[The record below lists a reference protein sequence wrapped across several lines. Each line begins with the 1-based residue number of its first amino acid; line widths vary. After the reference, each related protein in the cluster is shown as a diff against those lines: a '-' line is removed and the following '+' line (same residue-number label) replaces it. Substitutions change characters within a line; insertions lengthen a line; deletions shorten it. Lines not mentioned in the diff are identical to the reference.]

1 MRKVRKRAKKPK
13 KKHICKRRA
22 VEKCVRLET
31 CPIGDAGF
39 AILERMFDSYAHC
52 KQMFLDRLSGI
63 GSVLDVQNF
72 ISLRNR
78 IRTEQNR
85 ISDHGKETG
94 NKTYCET
101 YGFQGRFWVQAL
113 KDASSTVKSMWK
125 NVGAEC
131 RAKLR
136 DNDAHRDIED
146 NSDTDDGDKDK
157 DDEKKASINRVV
169 YIGDSRT
176 EGLRDVNSDSKN
188 TFICLSSMGYDW
200 MMSTAFPQAES
211 YASSGT
217 AFVIL
222 MGVNDLYHQNSY
234 ISAINQKATEWKKK
248 GAVVYFA
255 SVGPVQNDPYTSNSE
270 IESFNRAL
278 KNGLSSDVGYIDLYG
293 ELNKSG
299 YQTVDGTHY
308 TNAVSK
314 NILSFIGKQV
324 ALGGSGNSDPY
335 ATDGNKV
342 WWCRNNKEMALLE
355 YKVSDWTKFSGL
367 DVSLRADTKIEAKLS
382 DEIKKYEEELEAAA
396 KEYGFEAYVELFK
409 ALAEQR
415 HYDGKK
421 DDIFDMSGTSLNPNP
436 DKTLSRADSI
446 ELAAELFSACITA
459 TTKIDKSAIP
469 PAPSDVDG
477 LRVIL
482 QAFEFESDGFVDYC
496 KGEYSEDKALEYA
509 KTKSGNKERTDANEI
524 QQKGKWDFKDQKYP
538 PKVLQFYHVLGSSG
552 GIGTYPANGMKIPH
566 YLQTDYANVPYG
578 SSNIAAC
585 GCGPT
590 SFAMVASYLTGTTIT
605 PADAVAWCGNSYYVW
620 GAGTSWSYF
629 EAAAKH
635 FGCGAVRESYDANEV
650 LKALSEGHPVIS
662 SQSAGLFTRGG
673 HFIVLRGVENGN
685 KVLVNDP
692 NDSEAKNY
700 INRSFDMAS
709 EVDITSDAYFIFE
722 STGPSTK

>member
-1 MRKVRKRAKKPK
+1 MK
-13 KKHICKRRA
+13 KKH
-22 VEKCVRLET
+22 VL
-31 CPIGDAGF
+31 
-39 AILERMFDSYAHC
+39 ILFTVLA
-52 KQMFLDRLSGI
+52 LSVT
-63 GSVLDVQNF
+63 SVMKLVPVSKVAASS
-72 ISLRNR
+72 IL
-78 IRTEQNR
+78 
-85 ISDHGKETG
+85 GG
-94 NKTYCET
+94 NKNESILDKLTPTPEP
-101 YGFQGRFWVQAL
+101 GKSDKNE
-113 KDASSTVKSMWK
+113 KDDSNVLGEKDSLSTNMTDSLTDLM
-125 NVGAEC
+125 NNLLSRVGDEEYSLLT
-131 RAKLR
+131 KVLSQT
-136 DNDAHRDIED
+136 DDDLIED

-436 DKTLSRADSI
+436 DKTLSRAGSI

>member
-1 MRKVRKRAKKPK
+1 MK
-13 KKHICKRRA
+13 KKH
-22 VEKCVRLET
+22 VL
-31 CPIGDAGF
+31 
-39 AILERMFDSYAHC
+39 ILFTVLA
-52 KQMFLDRLSGI
+52 LSVT
-63 GSVLDVQNF
+63 SVMKLIPVSKVAASS
-72 ISLRNR
+72 IL
-78 IRTEQNR
+78 
-85 ISDHGKETG
+85 GG
-94 NKTYCET
+94 NKNESILDKLTPTPEP
-101 YGFQGRFWVQAL
+101 GKSDKNE
-113 KDASSTVKSMWK
+113 KDDSNVLGEKDSLSTNMTDSLTDLM
-125 NVGAEC
+125 NNLLSRVGDEEYSLLT
-131 RAKLR
+131 KVLSQT
-136 DNDAHRDIED
+136 DDDLIED
-146 NSDTDDGDKDK
+146 DSDTDDGDKDK

-200 MMSTAFPQAES
+200 MLSTAFPQAES

-299 YQTVDGTHY
+299 YQTVDGAHY
-308 TNAVSK
+308 TNTVSK

-421 DDIFDMSGTSLNPNP
+421 DDIFNMSGTSLNPNP

-662 SQSAGLFTRGG
+662 SQHAGLFTRGG

>member
-1 MRKVRKRAKKPK
+1 MK
-13 KKHICKRRA
+13 KKH
-22 VEKCVRLET
+22 VL
-31 CPIGDAGF
+31 
-39 AILERMFDSYAHC
+39 ILFTVLA
-52 KQMFLDRLSGI
+52 LSVT
-63 GSVLDVQNF
+63 SVMKLVPVSKVAASS
-72 ISLRNR
+72 IL
-78 IRTEQNR
+78 
-85 ISDHGKETG
+85 GG
-94 NKTYCET
+94 NKNESILDKLTPTPEP
-101 YGFQGRFWVQAL
+101 GKSDKNE
-113 KDASSTVKSMWK
+113 KDDSNVLGEKDSLSTNMTDSLTDLM
-125 NVGAEC
+125 NNLLSRVGDEEYSLLT
-131 RAKLR
+131 KVLSQT
-136 DNDAHRDIED
+136 DDDLIED
-146 NSDTDDGDKDK
+146 DSDTDDGDKDK

>member
-1 MRKVRKRAKKPK
+1 MK
-13 KKHICKRRA
+13 KKH
-22 VEKCVRLET
+22 VL
-31 CPIGDAGF
+31 
-39 AILERMFDSYAHC
+39 ILFTVLA
-52 KQMFLDRLSGI
+52 LSVT
-63 GSVLDVQNF
+63 SVMKLIPVSKVAASS
-72 ISLRNR
+72 IL
-78 IRTEQNR
+78 
-85 ISDHGKETG
+85 GG
-94 NKTYCET
+94 NKNESILDKLTPTPEP
-101 YGFQGRFWVQAL
+101 GKSDKNEKNDSNVLGE
-113 KDASSTVKSMWK
+113 KDSLSTNMTDSLTDLM
-125 NVGAEC
+125 NNLLSRVGDEEYSLLT
-131 RAKLR
+131 KVLSQT
-136 DNDAHRDIED
+136 DDDLIED
-146 NSDTDDGDKDK
+146 DSDTDDGDKDK
-157 DDEKKASINRVV
+157 DDEKKASINRVI

-200 MMSTAFPQAES
+200 MLSTAFPQAES

-234 ISAINQKATEWKKK
+234 ISAINQKAAEWKKK

-662 SQSAGLFTRGG
+662 SQHAGLFTRGG

>member
-1 MRKVRKRAKKPK
+1 MK
-13 KKHICKRRA
+13 KKH
-22 VEKCVRLET
+22 VL
-31 CPIGDAGF
+31 
-39 AILERMFDSYAHC
+39 ILFTVLA
-52 KQMFLDRLSGI
+52 LSVT
-63 GSVLDVQNF
+63 SVMKLIPVSKVAASS
-72 ISLRNR
+72 IL
-78 IRTEQNR
+78 
-85 ISDHGKETG
+85 GG
-94 NKTYCET
+94 NKNESILDKLTPTPEP
-101 YGFQGRFWVQAL
+101 GKSDKND
-113 KDASSTVKSMWK
+113 KDDSNVLGEKDSLSTNMTDSLTDLM
-125 NVGAEC
+125 NNLLSRVGDEEYSLLT
-131 RAKLR
+131 KVLSQT
-136 DNDAHRDIED
+136 DDDLIED
-146 NSDTDDGDKDK
+146 DSDTDDGDKDK

-200 MMSTAFPQAES
+200 MLSTAFPQAES

-234 ISAINQKATEWKKK
+234 ISAINQKAAEWKKK

-299 YQTVDGTHY
+299 CQTVDGTHY

-314 NILSFIGKQV
+314 NILSFIGQQV

-421 DDIFDMSGTSLNPNP
+421 DDIFNMSGTSLNPNP

-662 SQSAGLFTRGG
+662 SQHAGLFTRGG

>member
-1 MRKVRKRAKKPK
+1 MK
-13 KKHICKRRA
+13 KKHVLVLFTVLALSVTSVMKLIPVSKVA
-22 VEKCVRLET
+22 
-31 CPIGDAGF
+31 ASS
-39 AILERMFDSYAHC
+39 IL
-52 KQMFLDRLSGI
+52 G
-63 GSVLDVQNF
+63 
-72 ISLRNR
+72 
-78 IRTEQNR
+78 
-85 ISDHGKETG
+85 G
-94 NKTYCET
+94 NKNESILDKLTPTPEP
-101 YGFQGRFWVQAL
+101 GKSDKNE
-113 KDASSTVKSMWK
+113 KDDSNVLGEKDSLSTNMTDSLTDLM
-125 NVGAEC
+125 NNLLSRVGDEEYSLLT
-131 RAKLR
+131 KVLSQT
-136 DNDAHRDIED
+136 DDDLIED
-146 NSDTDDGDKDK
+146 DSDKDDGDKDK

-200 MMSTAFPQAES
+200 MLSTAFPQAES

-234 ISAINQKATEWKKK
+234 ISAINQKAAEWKKK

-314 NILSFIGKQV
+314 NILSFIGQQV

-382 DEIKKYEEELEAAA
+382 DEIKKYEKELEAAA

-421 DDIFDMSGTSLNPNP
+421 DDIFNMSGTSLNPNP

-635 FGCGAVRESYDANEV
+635 FGCGSVRESYDANEV

-662 SQSAGLFTRGG
+662 SQHAGLFTRGG

>member
-1 MRKVRKRAKKPK
+1 MK
-13 KKHICKRRA
+13 KKH
-22 VEKCVRLET
+22 VL
-31 CPIGDAGF
+31 
-39 AILERMFDSYAHC
+39 ILFTVLA
-52 KQMFLDRLSGI
+52 LSVT
-63 GSVLDVQNF
+63 SVMKLIPVSKVAASS
-72 ISLRNR
+72 IL
-78 IRTEQNR
+78 
-85 ISDHGKETG
+85 GG
-94 NKTYCET
+94 NKNESILDKLTPTPEP
-101 YGFQGRFWVQAL
+101 GKSDKND
-113 KDASSTVKSMWK
+113 KDDSNVLGEKDSLSTNMTDSLTDLM
-125 NVGAEC
+125 NNLLSRVGDEEYSLLT
-131 RAKLR
+131 KVLSQT
-136 DNDAHRDIED
+136 DDDLIED
-146 NSDTDDGDKDK
+146 DSDTDDGDKDK

-200 MMSTAFPQAES
+200 MLSTAFPQAES

-234 ISAINQKATEWKKK
+234 ISAINQKAAEWKKK

-314 NILSFIGKQV
+314 NILSFIGQQV

-382 DEIKKYEEELEAAA
+382 DEIKKYEKELEAAA

-421 DDIFDMSGTSLNPNP
+421 DDIFNMSKTSLNPDP
-436 DKTLSRADSI
+436 KKTLSRADSI
-446 ELAAELFSACITA
+446 KIAAELFADCIDAYSKMGEPYMPPQPTDTEA
-459 TTKIDKSAIP
+459 LKS
-469 PAPSDVDG
+469 
-477 LRVIL
+477 IL

-496 KGEYSEDKALEYA
+496 KGKYTLEKAEEYA
-509 KTKSGNKERTDANEI
+509 KKKSGNTKRTDEAEI
-524 QQKGKWDFKDQKYP
+524 QQKGPWDFKDQKYP
-538 PKVLQFYHVLGSSG
+538 DKVLQFYFVQVSQTGGGGSFGFSLPSEALSDKEFMNMYNEISKYVQGNYPYVFGGSSPETSFDCSG
-552 GIGTYPANGMKIPH
+552 FVCWVINHCGNGWNVDRTTANGLLSYCAEVKKEDAKPGDLIFFQGTYAEPGASHVGIVVGNNH
-566 YLQTDYANVPYG
+566 
-578 SSNIAAC
+578 
-585 GCGPT
+585 
-590 SFAMVASYLTGTTIT
+590 FA
-605 PADAVAWCGNSYYVW
+605 
-620 GAGTSWSYF
+620 
-629 EAAAKH
+629 H
-635 FGCGAVRESYDANEV
+635 FGNPGKISDYTESYWVEHFLAIGRLNM
-650 LKALSEGHPVIS
+650 KSATSAKS
-662 SQSAGLFTRGG
+662 S
-673 HFIVLRGVENGN
+673 
-685 KVLVNDP
+685 D
-692 NDSEAKNY
+692 
-700 INRSFDMAS
+700 
-709 EVDITSDAYFIFE
+709 
-722 STGPSTK
+722 

>member
-1 MRKVRKRAKKPK
+1 MK
-13 KKHICKRRA
+13 KKH
-22 VEKCVRLET
+22 VL
-31 CPIGDAGF
+31 
-39 AILERMFDSYAHC
+39 ILFTVLA
-52 KQMFLDRLSGI
+52 LSVT
-63 GSVLDVQNF
+63 SVMKLIPVSKVAASS
-72 ISLRNR
+72 IL
-78 IRTEQNR
+78 
-85 ISDHGKETG
+85 GG
-94 NKTYCET
+94 NKNESILDKLTPTPEP
-101 YGFQGRFWVQAL
+101 GKSDKNE
-113 KDASSTVKSMWK
+113 KDDSNVLGEKDSLSTNMTDSLTDLM
-125 NVGAEC
+125 NNLLSRVGDEEYSLLT
-131 RAKLR
+131 KVLSQT
-136 DNDAHRDIED
+136 DDDLIED
-146 NSDTDDGDKDK
+146 DSDTDDGDKDK

-200 MMSTAFPQAES
+200 MLSTAFPQAES

-234 ISAINQKATEWKKK
+234 ISAINQKAAEWKKK

-314 NILSFIGKQV
+314 NILSFIGQQV

-382 DEIKKYEEELEAAA
+382 DEIKKYEKELEAAA

-662 SQSAGLFTRGG
+662 SQHAGLFTRGG

-722 STGPSTK
+722 STGSSTK

>member
-1 MRKVRKRAKKPK
+1 MK
-13 KKHICKRRA
+13 KKH
-22 VEKCVRLET
+22 VL
-31 CPIGDAGF
+31 
-39 AILERMFDSYAHC
+39 ILFTVLA
-52 KQMFLDRLSGI
+52 LSVT
-63 GSVLDVQNF
+63 SVMKLIPVSKVAASS
-72 ISLRNR
+72 IL
-78 IRTEQNR
+78 
-85 ISDHGKETG
+85 GG
-94 NKTYCET
+94 NKNESILDKLTPTPEP
-101 YGFQGRFWVQAL
+101 GKSDKNE
-113 KDASSTVKSMWK
+113 KDDSNVLGEKDSLSTNMTDSLTDLM
-125 NVGAEC
+125 NNLLSRVGDEEYSLLT
-131 RAKLR
+131 KVLSQT
-136 DNDAHRDIED
+136 DDDLIED
-146 NSDTDDGDKDK
+146 DSDTDDGDKDK

-200 MMSTAFPQAES
+200 MLSTAFPQAES

-234 ISAINQKATEWKKK
+234 ISAINQKAAEWKKK

-314 NILSFIGKQV
+314 NILSFIGQQV

-382 DEIKKYEEELEAAA
+382 DEIKKYEKELEAAA

-421 DDIFDMSGTSLNPNP
+421 DDIFNMSGTSLNPNP

>member
-1 MRKVRKRAKKPK
+1 MK
-13 KKHICKRRA
+13 KKH
-22 VEKCVRLET
+22 VL
-31 CPIGDAGF
+31 
-39 AILERMFDSYAHC
+39 ILFTVLA
-52 KQMFLDRLSGI
+52 LSVT
-63 GSVLDVQNF
+63 SVMKLVPVSKVAASS
-72 ISLRNR
+72 IL
-78 IRTEQNR
+78 
-85 ISDHGKETG
+85 GG
-94 NKTYCET
+94 NKNESILDKLTPTPEP
-101 YGFQGRFWVQAL
+101 GKSDKNEKNDSNVLGE
-113 KDASSTVKSMWK
+113 KDSLSTNMTDSLTDLM
-125 NVGAEC
+125 NNLLSRVGDEEYSLLT
-131 RAKLR
+131 KVLSQT
-136 DNDAHRDIED
+136 DDDLIED
-146 NSDTDDGDKDK
+146 DSDTDDGDKDK

-200 MMSTAFPQAES
+200 MLSTAFPQAES

-234 ISAINQKATEWKKK
+234 ISAINQKAAEWKKK

-314 NILSFIGKQV
+314 NILSFIGQQV

-421 DDIFDMSGTSLNPNP
+421 DDIFNMSGTSLNPNP

-662 SQSAGLFTRGG
+662 SQHAGLFTRGG

>member
-1 MRKVRKRAKKPK
+1 MK
-13 KKHICKRRA
+13 KKH
-22 VEKCVRLET
+22 VL
-31 CPIGDAGF
+31 
-39 AILERMFDSYAHC
+39 ILFTVLA
-52 KQMFLDRLSGI
+52 LSVT
-63 GSVLDVQNF
+63 SVMKLVPVSKVAASS
-72 ISLRNR
+72 IL
-78 IRTEQNR
+78 
-85 ISDHGKETG
+85 GG
-94 NKTYCET
+94 NKNESILDKLTPTPEP
-101 YGFQGRFWVQAL
+101 GKSDKNE
-113 KDASSTVKSMWK
+113 KDDSNVLGEKDSLSTNMTDSLTDLM
-125 NVGAEC
+125 NNLLSRVGDEEYSLLT
-131 RAKLR
+131 KVLSQT
-136 DNDAHRDIED
+136 DDDLIED
-146 NSDTDDGDKDK
+146 DSDTDDGDKDK

-200 MMSTAFPQAES
+200 MLSTAFSQAES

-308 TNAVSK
+308 TNTVSK

-421 DDIFDMSGTSLNPNP
+421 DDIFNMSGTSLNPNP

-662 SQSAGLFTRGG
+662 SQHAGLFTRGG

>member
-1 MRKVRKRAKKPK
+1 MK
-13 KKHICKRRA
+13 KKH
-22 VEKCVRLET
+22 VL
-31 CPIGDAGF
+31 
-39 AILERMFDSYAHC
+39 ILFTVLA
-52 KQMFLDRLSGI
+52 LSVT
-63 GSVLDVQNF
+63 SVMKLIPVSKVAASS
-72 ISLRNR
+72 IL
-78 IRTEQNR
+78 
-85 ISDHGKETG
+85 GG
-94 NKTYCET
+94 NKNENILDKLTPTPEP
-101 YGFQGRFWVQAL
+101 GKSDKNE
-113 KDASSTVKSMWK
+113 KDDSNVLGEKDSLSTNMTDSLTDLM
-125 NVGAEC
+125 NNLLSRVGDEEYSLLT
-131 RAKLR
+131 KVLSQT
-136 DNDAHRDIED
+136 DDDLIED
-146 NSDTDDGDKDK
+146 DSDTDDGDKDK

-200 MMSTAFPQAES
+200 MLSTAFPQAES

-234 ISAINQKATEWKKK
+234 ISAINQKAAEWKKK

-421 DDIFDMSGTSLNPNP
+421 DDIFNMSGTSLNPNP

-496 KGEYSEDKALEYA
+496 KGEYSEDKASEYA

-635 FGCGAVRESYDANEV
+635 FGCGSVRESYDANEV

-662 SQSAGLFTRGG
+662 SQHAGLFTRGG

>member
-1 MRKVRKRAKKPK
+1 MK
-13 KKHICKRRA
+13 KKH
-22 VEKCVRLET
+22 VL
-31 CPIGDAGF
+31 
-39 AILERMFDSYAHC
+39 ILFTVLA
-52 KQMFLDRLSGI
+52 LSVT
-63 GSVLDVQNF
+63 SVMKLVPVSKVAASS
-72 ISLRNR
+72 IL
-78 IRTEQNR
+78 
-85 ISDHGKETG
+85 GG
-94 NKTYCET
+94 NKNESILDKLTPTPEP
-101 YGFQGRFWVQAL
+101 GKSDKNE
-113 KDASSTVKSMWK
+113 KDDSNVLGEKDSLSTNMTDSLTDLM
-125 NVGAEC
+125 NNLLSRVGDEEYSLLT
-131 RAKLR
+131 KVLSQT
-136 DNDAHRDIED
+136 DDDLIED
-146 NSDTDDGDKDK
+146 DSDTDDGDK

-188 TFICLSSMGYDW
+188 TFICLSSMGCDW
-200 MMSTAFPQAES
+200 MLSTAFPQAES

-234 ISAINQKATEWKKK
+234 ISAINQKAAEWKKK

-314 NILSFIGKQV
+314 NILSFIGQQV

-421 DDIFDMSGTSLNPNP
+421 DDIFNMSKTSLNPDP
-436 DKTLSRADSI
+436 KKTLSRADSI
-446 ELAAELFSACITA
+446 KIAAELFADCIDAYSKMGEPHMPPQPTDTEA
-459 TTKIDKSAIP
+459 LKS
-469 PAPSDVDG
+469 
-477 LRVIL
+477 IL

-496 KGEYSEDKALEYA
+496 KGKYTLEKAEEYA
-509 KTKSGNKERTDANEI
+509 KKKSGNTKRTDEAEI
-524 QQKGKWDFKDQKYP
+524 QQKGPWDFKDQKYP
-538 PKVLQFYHVLGSSG
+538 DKVLQFYFVQVSQTGGGGSFGFSLPSEALSDKEFMNMYNEISKYVQGNYPYVFGGSSPETSFDCSG
-552 GIGTYPANGMKIPH
+552 FVCWVINHCGNGWNVDRTSANGLLSYCAEVKKEDAKPGDLIFFQGTYNEPGASHVGIVVGNNH
-566 YLQTDYANVPYG
+566 
-578 SSNIAAC
+578 
-585 GCGPT
+585 
-590 SFAMVASYLTGTTIT
+590 FA
-605 PADAVAWCGNSYYVW
+605 
-620 GAGTSWSYF
+620 
-629 EAAAKH
+629 H
-635 FGCGAVRESYDANEV
+635 FGNPGKISDYTGSYWVEHFLAIGRLNQ
-650 LKALSEGHPVIS
+650 K
-662 SQSAGLFTRGG
+662 SAT
-673 HFIVLRGVENGN
+673 
-685 KVLVNDP
+685 
-692 NDSEAKNY
+692 SAKK
-700 INRSFDMAS
+700 
-709 EVDITSDAYFIFE
+709 SD
-722 STGPSTK
+722 

>member
-1 MRKVRKRAKKPK
+1 MK
-13 KKHICKRRA
+13 KKH
-22 VEKCVRLET
+22 VL
-31 CPIGDAGF
+31 
-39 AILERMFDSYAHC
+39 ILFTVLA
-52 KQMFLDRLSGI
+52 LSVT
-63 GSVLDVQNF
+63 SVMKLVPV
-72 ISLRNR
+72 S
-78 IRTEQNR
+78 
-85 ISDHGKETG
+85 K
-94 NKTYCET
+94 
-101 YGFQGRFWVQAL
+101 VA
-113 KDASSTVKSMWK
+113 ASSILGGNNESILDKLTPTPEPGKSDK
-125 NVGAEC
+125 NEKDDSNVLGEKDSLSANMTDSLTDLMNNLLSRVGDEEYSLLT
-131 RAKLR
+131 KVLSQT
-136 DNDAHRDIED
+136 DDDLIED
-146 NSDTDDGDKDK
+146 DSDTDDGDKDK
-157 DDEKKASINRVV
+157 EEKASISRVV

-234 ISAINQKATEWKKK
+234 ISAINQKAAEWKKK

-314 NILSFIGKQV
+314 NIISFIGQQV

-367 DVSLRADTKIEAKLS
+367 DVNLRADTKIEAKLS

-396 KEYGFEAYVELFK
+396 KEYGFEAYIELFK

-421 DDIFDMSGTSLNPNP
+421 GDIFNMSKTSLNPDP
-436 DKTLSRADSI
+436 KKTLSRADSI
-446 ELAAELFSACITA
+446 KIAAELFADCIDAYSKMGEPHMPPQPTDTEA
-459 TTKIDKSAIP
+459 LKS
-469 PAPSDVDG
+469 
-477 LRVIL
+477 IL

-496 KGEYSEDKALEYA
+496 EGKYTLEKAEEYA
-509 KTKSGNKERTDANEI
+509 KKKSGNTKRTDEAEI
-524 QQKGKWDFKDQKYP
+524 QQKGPWDFKDQKYP
-538 PKVLQFYHVLGSSG
+538 DKVLQFYFVQVSQTGGGGSFGFSLPSEALSDKEFMNMYNEISKYVQGNYPYVFGGSSPETSFDCSG
-552 GIGTYPANGMKIPH
+552 FVCWVINHCGNGWNVDRTTANGLLSYCAEVKKEDAKPGDLIFFQGTYAEPGASHVGIVVGNNH
-566 YLQTDYANVPYG
+566 
-578 SSNIAAC
+578 
-585 GCGPT
+585 
-590 SFAMVASYLTGTTIT
+590 FA
-605 PADAVAWCGNSYYVW
+605 
-620 GAGTSWSYF
+620 
-629 EAAAKH
+629 H
-635 FGCGAVRESYDANEV
+635 FGNPGKISDYTESYWVEHFLAIGRLNM
-650 LKALSEGHPVIS
+650 KSATSAKS
-662 SQSAGLFTRGG
+662 S
-673 HFIVLRGVENGN
+673 
-685 KVLVNDP
+685 D
-692 NDSEAKNY
+692 
-700 INRSFDMAS
+700 
-709 EVDITSDAYFIFE
+709 
-722 STGPSTK
+722 

>member
-1 MRKVRKRAKKPK
+1 MK
-13 KKHICKRRA
+13 KKH
-22 VEKCVRLET
+22 VL
-31 CPIGDAGF
+31 
-39 AILERMFDSYAHC
+39 ILFTVLA
-52 KQMFLDRLSGI
+52 LSVT
-63 GSVLDVQNF
+63 SVMKLVPVSKVAASS
-72 ISLRNR
+72 IL
-78 IRTEQNR
+78 
-85 ISDHGKETG
+85 GG
-94 NKTYCET
+94 NKNESILDKLTPTPEP
-101 YGFQGRFWVQAL
+101 GKSDKNE
-113 KDASSTVKSMWK
+113 KDDSNVLGEKDSLSTNMTDSLTDLM
-125 NVGAEC
+125 NNLLSRVGDEEYSLLS
-131 RAKLR
+131 KVLSQT
-136 DNDAHRDIED
+136 DDDLIED
-146 NSDTDDGDKDK
+146 DSDTDDGDKDKDK

-200 MMSTAFPQAES
+200 MLSTAFPQAES

-308 TNAVSK
+308 TNTVSK

-662 SQSAGLFTRGG
+662 SQHAGLFTRGG

>member
-1 MRKVRKRAKKPK
+1 MK
-13 KKHICKRRA
+13 KKH
-22 VEKCVRLET
+22 VL
-31 CPIGDAGF
+31 
-39 AILERMFDSYAHC
+39 ILFTVLA
-52 KQMFLDRLSGI
+52 LSVT
-63 GSVLDVQNF
+63 SVMKLVPVSKVAASS
-72 ISLRNR
+72 IL
-78 IRTEQNR
+78 
-85 ISDHGKETG
+85 GG
-94 NKTYCET
+94 NKNESILDKLTPTPEP
-101 YGFQGRFWVQAL
+101 GKSDKNE
-113 KDASSTVKSMWK
+113 KDDSNVLGEKDSLSTNMTDSLTDLM
-125 NVGAEC
+125 NNLLSRVGDEEYSLLT
-131 RAKLR
+131 KVLSQT
-136 DNDAHRDIED
+136 DDDLIED
-146 NSDTDDGDKDK
+146 DSDTDDGDKDK

-200 MMSTAFPQAES
+200 MLSTAFPQAES

>member
-1 MRKVRKRAKKPK
+1 MK
-13 KKHICKRRA
+13 KKH
-22 VEKCVRLET
+22 VL
-31 CPIGDAGF
+31 
-39 AILERMFDSYAHC
+39 ILFTVLA
-52 KQMFLDRLSGI
+52 LSVT
-63 GSVLDVQNF
+63 SVMKLVPVSKVAASS
-72 ISLRNR
+72 IL
-78 IRTEQNR
+78 
-85 ISDHGKETG
+85 GG
-94 NKTYCET
+94 NKNESILDKLTPTPEP
-101 YGFQGRFWVQAL
+101 GKSDKNE
-113 KDASSTVKSMWK
+113 KDDSNVLGEKDSLSTNMTDSLTDLM
-125 NVGAEC
+125 NNLLSRVGDEEYSLLT
-131 RAKLR
+131 KVLSQT
-136 DNDAHRDIED
+136 DDDLIED
-146 NSDTDDGDKDK
+146 DSDTDDGGKDK

-200 MMSTAFPQAES
+200 MLSTAFPQAES

-234 ISAINQKATEWKKK
+234 ISAINQKAAEWKKK

-299 YQTVDGTHY
+299 CQTVDGTHY

-314 NILSFIGKQV
+314 NILSFIGQQV

-421 DDIFDMSGTSLNPNP
+421 DDIFNMSKTSLNPDP
-436 DKTLSRADSI
+436 KKTLSRADSI
-446 ELAAELFSACITA
+446 KIAAELFADCIDAYSKMGEPYMPPQPTDTEA
-459 TTKIDKSAIP
+459 LKS
-469 PAPSDVDG
+469 
-477 LRVIL
+477 IL

-496 KGEYSEDKALEYA
+496 KGKYTLEKAEEYA
-509 KTKSGNKERTDANEI
+509 KKKSGNTKRTDEAEI
-524 QQKGKWDFKDQKYP
+524 QQKGPWDFKDQKYP
-538 PKVLQFYHVLGSSG
+538 DKVLQFYFVQVSQTGGGGSFGFSLPSEALSDKEFMNMYNEISKYVQGNYPYVFGGSSPETSFDCSG
-552 GIGTYPANGMKIPH
+552 FVCWVINHCGNGWNVDRTTANGLLSYCAEVKKEDAKPGDLIFFQGTYAEPGASHVGIVVGNNH
-566 YLQTDYANVPYG
+566 
-578 SSNIAAC
+578 
-585 GCGPT
+585 
-590 SFAMVASYLTGTTIT
+590 FA
-605 PADAVAWCGNSYYVW
+605 
-620 GAGTSWSYF
+620 
-629 EAAAKH
+629 H
-635 FGCGAVRESYDANEV
+635 FGNPGKISDYTESYWVEHFLAIGRLNM
-650 LKALSEGHPVIS
+650 KSATSAKS
-662 SQSAGLFTRGG
+662 S
-673 HFIVLRGVENGN
+673 
-685 KVLVNDP
+685 D
-692 NDSEAKNY
+692 
-700 INRSFDMAS
+700 
-709 EVDITSDAYFIFE
+709 
-722 STGPSTK
+722 

>member
-1 MRKVRKRAKKPK
+1 MK
-13 KKHICKRRA
+13 KKH
-22 VEKCVRLET
+22 VL
-31 CPIGDAGF
+31 
-39 AILERMFDSYAHC
+39 ILFTVLA
-52 KQMFLDRLSGI
+52 LSVT
-63 GSVLDVQNF
+63 SVMKLIPVSKVAASS
-72 ISLRNR
+72 IL
-78 IRTEQNR
+78 
-85 ISDHGKETG
+85 GG
-94 NKTYCET
+94 NKNESILDKLTPTPEP
-101 YGFQGRFWVQAL
+101 GKSDKNEKNDSNVLGE
-113 KDASSTVKSMWK
+113 KDSLSTNMTDSLTDLM
-125 NVGAEC
+125 NNLLSRVGDEEYSLLT
-131 RAKLR
+131 KVLSQT
-136 DNDAHRDIED
+136 DDDLIED
-146 NSDTDDGDKDK
+146 DSDTDDGDKDK

-200 MMSTAFPQAES
+200 MLSTAFPQAES

-234 ISAINQKATEWKKK
+234 ISAINQKAAEWKKK

-293 ELNKSG
+293 ELDKSG

-324 ALGGSGNSDPY
+324 ALGVSGNSDPY

-662 SQSAGLFTRGG
+662 SQHAGLFTRGG

>member
-1 MRKVRKRAKKPK
+1 MK
-13 KKHICKRRA
+13 KKH
-22 VEKCVRLET
+22 VL
-31 CPIGDAGF
+31 
-39 AILERMFDSYAHC
+39 ILFTVLA
-52 KQMFLDRLSGI
+52 LSVT
-63 GSVLDVQNF
+63 SVMKLVPVSKVAASS
-72 ISLRNR
+72 IL
-78 IRTEQNR
+78 
-85 ISDHGKETG
+85 GG
-94 NKTYCET
+94 NKNESILDKLTPTPEP
-101 YGFQGRFWVQAL
+101 GKSDKNE
-113 KDASSTVKSMWK
+113 KDDSNVLGEKDSLSTNMTDSLTDLM
-125 NVGAEC
+125 NNLLSRVGDEEYSLLT
-131 RAKLR
+131 KVLSQT
-136 DNDAHRDIED
+136 DDDLIED
-146 NSDTDDGDKDK
+146 DSDKDDGDKDK

-200 MMSTAFPQAES
+200 MLSTAFPQAES

-234 ISAINQKATEWKKK
+234 ISAINQKAAEWKKK

-382 DEIKKYEEELEAAA
+382 DEIKKYEKELEAAA

-421 DDIFDMSGTSLNPNP
+421 DDIFNMSGTSLNPNP

-662 SQSAGLFTRGG
+662 SQHAGLFTRGG

>member
-1 MRKVRKRAKKPK
+1 MK
-13 KKHICKRRA
+13 KKH
-22 VEKCVRLET
+22 VL
-31 CPIGDAGF
+31 
-39 AILERMFDSYAHC
+39 ILFTVLA
-52 KQMFLDRLSGI
+52 LSVT
-63 GSVLDVQNF
+63 SVMKLIPVSKVAASS
-72 ISLRNR
+72 IL
-78 IRTEQNR
+78 
-85 ISDHGKETG
+85 GG
-94 NKTYCET
+94 NKNESILDKLTPTPEP
-101 YGFQGRFWVQAL
+101 GKSDKNE
-113 KDASSTVKSMWK
+113 KDDSNVLGEKNSLSTNMTDSLTDLM
-125 NVGAEC
+125 NNLLSRVGDEEYSLLT
-131 RAKLR
+131 KVLSQT
-136 DNDAHRDIED
+136 DDDLIED
-146 NSDTDDGDKDK
+146 DSDTDDGDKDK

-200 MMSTAFPQAES
+200 MLSTAFPQAES

-234 ISAINQKATEWKKK
+234 ISAINQKAAEWKKK

-308 TNAVSK
+308 TNTVSK

-382 DEIKKYEEELEAAA
+382 DEIKKYAEELEAAA

-662 SQSAGLFTRGG
+662 SQHAGLFTRGG

>member
-1 MRKVRKRAKKPK
+1 MK
-13 KKHICKRRA
+13 KKH
-22 VEKCVRLET
+22 VL
-31 CPIGDAGF
+31 
-39 AILERMFDSYAHC
+39 ILFTVLA
-52 KQMFLDRLSGI
+52 LSVT
-63 GSVLDVQNF
+63 SVMKLIPVSKVAASS
-72 ISLRNR
+72 IL
-78 IRTEQNR
+78 
-85 ISDHGKETG
+85 GG
-94 NKTYCET
+94 NKNESILDKLTPTPEP
-101 YGFQGRFWVQAL
+101 GKSDKNE
-113 KDASSTVKSMWK
+113 KDDSNVLGEKDSLSTNMTDSLTDLM
-125 NVGAEC
+125 NNLLSRVGDEEYSLLT
-131 RAKLR
+131 KVLSQT
-136 DNDAHRDIED
+136 DDDLIED
-146 NSDTDDGDKDK
+146 DSDKDDGDKDK

-200 MMSTAFPQAES
+200 MLSTAFPQAES

-234 ISAINQKATEWKKK
+234 ISAINQKAAEWKKK

-635 FGCGAVRESYDANEV
+635 FGCGSVRESYDANEV

-662 SQSAGLFTRGG
+662 SQHAGLFTRGG

>member
-1 MRKVRKRAKKPK
+1 MK
-13 KKHICKRRA
+13 KKH
-22 VEKCVRLET
+22 VL
-31 CPIGDAGF
+31 
-39 AILERMFDSYAHC
+39 ILFTVLA
-52 KQMFLDRLSGI
+52 LSVT
-63 GSVLDVQNF
+63 SVMKLIPVSKVAASS
-72 ISLRNR
+72 IL
-78 IRTEQNR
+78 
-85 ISDHGKETG
+85 GG
-94 NKTYCET
+94 NKNESILDKLTPTPEP
-101 YGFQGRFWVQAL
+101 GKSDKNE
-113 KDASSTVKSMWK
+113 KDDSNVLGEKDSLSTNMTDLLTDLMNNLLSR
-125 NVGAEC
+125 VGDEEYSLLT
-131 RAKLR
+131 KVLSQT
-136 DNDAHRDIED
+136 DDDLIED
-146 NSDTDDGDKDK
+146 DSDTDDGDKDK

-200 MMSTAFPQAES
+200 MLSTAFPQAES

-234 ISAINQKATEWKKK
+234 ISAINQKAAEWKKK

-314 NILSFIGKQV
+314 NILSFIGQQV

-382 DEIKKYEEELEAAA
+382 DEIKKYEKELEAAA

-421 DDIFDMSGTSLNPNP
+421 DDIFNMSGTSLNPNP

-662 SQSAGLFTRGG
+662 SQHAGLFTRGG

-685 KVLVNDP
+685 KVFVNDP

-722 STGPSTK
+722 STGPLTK

>member
-1 MRKVRKRAKKPK
+1 MK
-13 KKHICKRRA
+13 KKH
-22 VEKCVRLET
+22 VL
-31 CPIGDAGF
+31 
-39 AILERMFDSYAHC
+39 ILFTVLA
-52 KQMFLDRLSGI
+52 LSVT
-63 GSVLDVQNF
+63 SVMKLVPVSKVAASS
-72 ISLRNR
+72 IL
-78 IRTEQNR
+78 
-85 ISDHGKETG
+85 GG
-94 NKTYCET
+94 NKNESILDKLTPTPEP
-101 YGFQGRFWVQAL
+101 GKSDKNE
-113 KDASSTVKSMWK
+113 KDDSNVLGEKDSLSTNMTDSLTDLM
-125 NVGAEC
+125 NNLLSRVGDEEYSLLS
-131 RAKLR
+131 KVLSQT
-136 DNDAHRDIED
+136 DDDLIED
-146 NSDTDDGDKDK
+146 DSDKDDGDKDK

-200 MMSTAFPQAES
+200 MLSTAFPQAES

-234 ISAINQKATEWKKK
+234 ISAINQKAAEWKKK

-308 TNAVSK
+308 TNTVSK

-662 SQSAGLFTRGG
+662 SQHAGLFTRGG

>member
-1 MRKVRKRAKKPK
+1 MK
-13 KKHICKRRA
+13 KKH
-22 VEKCVRLET
+22 VL
-31 CPIGDAGF
+31 
-39 AILERMFDSYAHC
+39 ILFTVLA
-52 KQMFLDRLSGI
+52 LSVT
-63 GSVLDVQNF
+63 SVMKLIPVSKVAASS
-72 ISLRNR
+72 IL
-78 IRTEQNR
+78 
-85 ISDHGKETG
+85 GG
-94 NKTYCET
+94 NKNESILDKLTPTPEP
-101 YGFQGRFWVQAL
+101 GKSDKNEKNDSNVLGE
-113 KDASSTVKSMWK
+113 KDSLSTNMTDSITDLM
-125 NVGAEC
+125 NNLLSRVGDEEYSLLT
-131 RAKLR
+131 KVLSQT
-136 DNDAHRDIED
+136 DDDLIED
-146 NSDTDDGDKDK
+146 DSDTDDGDKDK

-200 MMSTAFPQAES
+200 MLSTAFPQAES

-308 TNAVSK
+308 TNTVSK

-421 DDIFDMSGTSLNPNP
+421 DDIFNMSGTSLNPNP

-662 SQSAGLFTRGG
+662 SQHAGLFTRGG

>member
-1 MRKVRKRAKKPK
+1 MK
-13 KKHICKRRA
+13 KKH
-22 VEKCVRLET
+22 VL
-31 CPIGDAGF
+31 
-39 AILERMFDSYAHC
+39 ILFTVLA
-52 KQMFLDRLSGI
+52 LSVT
-63 GSVLDVQNF
+63 SVMKLVPVSKVAASS
-72 ISLRNR
+72 IL
-78 IRTEQNR
+78 
-85 ISDHGKETG
+85 GG
-94 NKTYCET
+94 NKNESILDKLTPTPEP
-101 YGFQGRFWVQAL
+101 GKSDKNE
-113 KDASSTVKSMWK
+113 KDDSNVLGEKDSLSTNMTDSLTDLM
-125 NVGAEC
+125 NNLLSRVGDEEYSLLT
-131 RAKLR
+131 KVLSQT
-136 DNDAHRDIED
+136 DDDLIED
-146 NSDTDDGDKDK
+146 DSDTDDGYK

-200 MMSTAFPQAES
+200 MLSTAFPQAES

-234 ISAINQKATEWKKK
+234 ISAINQKAAEWKKK

-314 NILSFIGKQV
+314 NILSFIGQQV

-342 WWCRNNKEMALLE
+342 WWCRNNKEIALLE

-421 DDIFDMSGTSLNPNP
+421 DDIFNMSKTSLNPDP
-436 DKTLSRADSI
+436 KKTLSRADSI
-446 ELAAELFSACITA
+446 KIAAELFADCIDAYSKMGEPHMPPQPTDTEA
-459 TTKIDKSAIP
+459 LKS
-469 PAPSDVDG
+469 
-477 LRVIL
+477 IL

-496 KGEYSEDKALEYA
+496 KGKYTLEKAEEYA
-509 KTKSGNKERTDANEI
+509 KKKSGNTKRTDEAEI
-524 QQKGKWDFKDQKYP
+524 QQKGPWDFKDQKYP
-538 PKVLQFYHVLGSSG
+538 DKVLQFYFVQVSQTGGGGSFGFSLPSEALSDKEFMNMYNEISKYVQGNYPYVFGGSSPETSFDCSG
-552 GIGTYPANGMKIPH
+552 FVCWVINHCGNGWNVDRTTANGLLSYCAEVKKEDAKPGDLIFFQGTYNEPGASHVGIVVGNNH
-566 YLQTDYANVPYG
+566 
-578 SSNIAAC
+578 
-585 GCGPT
+585 
-590 SFAMVASYLTGTTIT
+590 FA
-605 PADAVAWCGNSYYVW
+605 
-620 GAGTSWSYF
+620 
-629 EAAAKH
+629 H
-635 FGCGAVRESYDANEV
+635 FGNPGKISDYTESYWVEHFLAIGRLNM
-650 LKALSEGHPVIS
+650 KSATSAKS
-662 SQSAGLFTRGG
+662 S
-673 HFIVLRGVENGN
+673 
-685 KVLVNDP
+685 D
-692 NDSEAKNY
+692 
-700 INRSFDMAS
+700 
-709 EVDITSDAYFIFE
+709 
-722 STGPSTK
+722 

>member
-1 MRKVRKRAKKPK
+1 MK
-13 KKHICKRRA
+13 KKH
-22 VEKCVRLET
+22 VL
-31 CPIGDAGF
+31 
-39 AILERMFDSYAHC
+39 ILFTVLA
-52 KQMFLDRLSGI
+52 LSVT
-63 GSVLDVQNF
+63 SVMKLIPVSKVAASS
-72 ISLRNR
+72 IL
-78 IRTEQNR
+78 
-85 ISDHGKETG
+85 GG
-94 NKTYCET
+94 NKNESILDKLTPTPEP
-101 YGFQGRFWVQAL
+101 GKSDKNEKNDSNVLGE
-113 KDASSTVKSMWK
+113 KDSLSTNMTDSLTDLM
-125 NVGAEC
+125 NNLLSRVGDEEYSLLT
-131 RAKLR
+131 KVLSQT
-136 DNDAHRDIED
+136 DDDLIED
-146 NSDTDDGDKDK
+146 DSDTDDGDKDK
-157 DDEKKASINRVV
+157 DNEKKASINRVV

-200 MMSTAFPQAES
+200 MLSTAFPQAES

-234 ISAINQKATEWKKK
+234 ISAINQKAAEWKKK

-662 SQSAGLFTRGG
+662 SQHAGLFTRGG

>member
-1 MRKVRKRAKKPK
+1 MK
-13 KKHICKRRA
+13 KKH
-22 VEKCVRLET
+22 VL
-31 CPIGDAGF
+31 
-39 AILERMFDSYAHC
+39 ILFTVLA
-52 KQMFLDRLSGI
+52 LSVT
-63 GSVLDVQNF
+63 SVMKLVPVSKVAASS
-72 ISLRNR
+72 IL
-78 IRTEQNR
+78 
-85 ISDHGKETG
+85 GG
-94 NKTYCET
+94 NKNESILDKLTPTPEP
-101 YGFQGRFWVQAL
+101 GKSDKNE
-113 KDASSTVKSMWK
+113 KDDSNVLGEKDSLSTNMTDSLTDLM
-125 NVGAEC
+125 NNLLSRVGDEEYSLLT
-131 RAKLR
+131 KVLSQT
-136 DNDAHRDIED
+136 DDDLIED

-314 NILSFIGKQV
+314 NILFFIGKQV

>member
-1 MRKVRKRAKKPK
+1 MK
-13 KKHICKRRA
+13 KKH
-22 VEKCVRLET
+22 VL
-31 CPIGDAGF
+31 
-39 AILERMFDSYAHC
+39 ILFTVLA
-52 KQMFLDRLSGI
+52 LSVT
-63 GSVLDVQNF
+63 SVMKLVPVSKVAASS
-72 ISLRNR
+72 IL
-78 IRTEQNR
+78 
-85 ISDHGKETG
+85 GG
-94 NKTYCET
+94 NKNESILDKLTPTPEP
-101 YGFQGRFWVQAL
+101 GKSDKNE
-113 KDASSTVKSMWK
+113 KDDSNVLGEKDSLSTNMTDSLTDLM
-125 NVGAEC
+125 NNLLSRVGDEEYSLLS
-131 RAKLR
+131 KVLSQT
-136 DNDAHRDIED
+136 DDDLIED
-146 NSDTDDGDKDK
+146 DSDTDDGDKDK

-200 MMSTAFPQAES
+200 MLSTAFPQAES

-234 ISAINQKATEWKKK
+234 ISVINQKATEWKKK

-308 TNAVSK
+308 TNTVSK

-324 ALGGSGNSDPY
+324 ALGGSENSDPY

-421 DDIFDMSGTSLNPNP
+421 DDIFNMSGTSLNPNP

-662 SQSAGLFTRGG
+662 SQHAGLFTRGG

>member
-1 MRKVRKRAKKPK
+1 MK
-13 KKHICKRRA
+13 KKH
-22 VEKCVRLET
+22 VL
-31 CPIGDAGF
+31 
-39 AILERMFDSYAHC
+39 ILFTVLA
-52 KQMFLDRLSGI
+52 LSVT
-63 GSVLDVQNF
+63 SVMKLVPVSKVAASS
-72 ISLRNR
+72 IL
-78 IRTEQNR
+78 
-85 ISDHGKETG
+85 GG
-94 NKTYCET
+94 NKNESILDKLTPTPEP
-101 YGFQGRFWVQAL
+101 GKSDKNE
-113 KDASSTVKSMWK
+113 KDDSNVLGEKDSLSTNMTDSLTDLM
-125 NVGAEC
+125 NNLLSRVGDEEYSLLT
-131 RAKLR
+131 KVLSQT
-136 DNDAHRDIED
+136 DDDLIED
-146 NSDTDDGDKDK
+146 DSDTDDGDK

-188 TFICLSSMGYDW
+188 TFICLSSMGCDW
-200 MMSTAFPQAES
+200 MLSTAFPQAES

-234 ISAINQKATEWKKK
+234 ISAINQKAAEWKKK

-314 NILSFIGKQV
+314 NILSFIGQQV

-421 DDIFDMSGTSLNPNP
+421 DDIFNMSKTSLNP
-436 DKTLSRADSI
+436 DSKKTLSRADSI
-446 ELAAELFSACITA
+446 KIAAELFADCIDAYSKMGEPHMPPQPTDTEA
-459 TTKIDKSAIP
+459 LKS
-469 PAPSDVDG
+469 
-477 LRVIL
+477 IL

-496 KGEYSEDKALEYA
+496 KGKYTLEKAEEYA
-509 KTKSGNKERTDANEI
+509 KKKSGNTKRTDEAEI
-524 QQKGKWDFKDQKYP
+524 QQKGPWDFKDQKYP
-538 PKVLQFYHVLGSSG
+538 DKVLQFYFVQVSQTGGGGSFGFSLPSEALSDKEFMNMYNEISKYVQGNYPYVFGGSSPETSFDCSG
-552 GIGTYPANGMKIPH
+552 FVCWVINHCGNGWNVDRTSANGLLSYCAEVKKEDAKPGDLIFFQGTYNEPGASHVGIVVGNNH
-566 YLQTDYANVPYG
+566 
-578 SSNIAAC
+578 
-585 GCGPT
+585 
-590 SFAMVASYLTGTTIT
+590 FA
-605 PADAVAWCGNSYYVW
+605 
-620 GAGTSWSYF
+620 
-629 EAAAKH
+629 H
-635 FGCGAVRESYDANEV
+635 FGNPGKISDYTGSYWVEHFLAIGRLNQ
-650 LKALSEGHPVIS
+650 K
-662 SQSAGLFTRGG
+662 SAT
-673 HFIVLRGVENGN
+673 
-685 KVLVNDP
+685 
-692 NDSEAKNY
+692 SAKK
-700 INRSFDMAS
+700 
-709 EVDITSDAYFIFE
+709 SD
-722 STGPSTK
+722 

>member
-1 MRKVRKRAKKPK
+1 MK
-13 KKHICKRRA
+13 KKH
-22 VEKCVRLET
+22 VL
-31 CPIGDAGF
+31 
-39 AILERMFDSYAHC
+39 ILFTVLA
-52 KQMFLDRLSGI
+52 LSVT
-63 GSVLDVQNF
+63 SVMKLIPVSKVAASS
-72 ISLRNR
+72 IL
-78 IRTEQNR
+78 
-85 ISDHGKETG
+85 GG
-94 NKTYCET
+94 NKNESILDKLTPTPEP
-101 YGFQGRFWVQAL
+101 GKSDKNE
-113 KDASSTVKSMWK
+113 KDDSNVLGEKDSLSTNMTDSLTDLM
-125 NVGAEC
+125 NNLLSRVGDEEYSLLT
-131 RAKLR
+131 KVLSQT
-136 DNDAHRDIED
+136 DDDLIED
-146 NSDTDDGDKDK
+146 DSDTDDGDKDK

-200 MMSTAFPQAES
+200 MLSTAFPQAES

-308 TNAVSK
+308 TNTVSK

-662 SQSAGLFTRGG
+662 SQHAGLFTRGG

>member
-1 MRKVRKRAKKPK
+1 MK
-13 KKHICKRRA
+13 KKH
-22 VEKCVRLET
+22 VL
-31 CPIGDAGF
+31 
-39 AILERMFDSYAHC
+39 ILFTVLA
-52 KQMFLDRLSGI
+52 LSVT
-63 GSVLDVQNF
+63 SVMKLIPVSKVAASS
-72 ISLRNR
+72 IL
-78 IRTEQNR
+78 
-85 ISDHGKETG
+85 GG
-94 NKTYCET
+94 NKNESILDKLTPTPEP
-101 YGFQGRFWVQAL
+101 GKSDKNE
-113 KDASSTVKSMWK
+113 KDDSNVLGEKDSLSTNMTDSLTDLM
-125 NVGAEC
+125 NNLLSRVGDEEYSLLT
-131 RAKLR
+131 KVLSQT
-136 DNDAHRDIED
+136 DDDLIED
-146 NSDTDDGDKDK
+146 DSDTDDGDKDK

-200 MMSTAFPQAES
+200 MLSTAFPQAES
-211 YASSGT
+211 YASSGS

-308 TNAVSK
+308 TNTVSK

-421 DDIFDMSGTSLNPNP
+421 DDIFNMSGTSLNPNP

-662 SQSAGLFTRGG
+662 SQHAGLFTRGG

>member
-1 MRKVRKRAKKPK
+1 MK
-13 KKHICKRRA
+13 KKH
-22 VEKCVRLET
+22 VL
-31 CPIGDAGF
+31 
-39 AILERMFDSYAHC
+39 ILFTVLA
-52 KQMFLDRLSGI
+52 LSVT
-63 GSVLDVQNF
+63 SVMKLIPVSKVAASS
-72 ISLRNR
+72 IL
-78 IRTEQNR
+78 
-85 ISDHGKETG
+85 GG
-94 NKTYCET
+94 NKNESILDKLTPTPEP
-101 YGFQGRFWVQAL
+101 GKSDKNEKNDSNVLGE
-113 KDASSTVKSMWK
+113 KDSLSTNMTDSLTDLM
-125 NVGAEC
+125 NNLLSRVGDEEYSLLT
-131 RAKLR
+131 KVLSQT
-136 DNDAHRDIED
+136 DDDLIED
-146 NSDTDDGDKDK
+146 DSDTDDGDKDK

-200 MMSTAFPQAES
+200 MLSTAFPQAES

-234 ISAINQKATEWKKK
+234 ISAINQKAAEWKKK

-421 DDIFDMSGTSLNPNP
+421 HDIFNMSGTSLNPNP

-662 SQSAGLFTRGG
+662 SQHAGLFTRGG

>member
-1 MRKVRKRAKKPK
+1 M
-13 KKHICKRRA
+13 
-22 VEKCVRLET
+22 
-31 CPIGDAGF
+31 
-39 AILERMFDSYAHC
+39 
-52 KQMFLDRLSGI
+52 
-63 GSVLDVQNF
+63 
-72 ISLRNR
+72 
-78 IRTEQNR
+78 
-85 ISDHGKETG
+85 
-94 NKTYCET
+94 
-101 YGFQGRFWVQAL
+101 
-113 KDASSTVKSMWK
+113 
-125 NVGAEC
+125 
-131 RAKLR
+131 
-136 DNDAHRDIED
+136 
-146 NSDTDDGDKDK
+146 
-157 DDEKKASINRVV
+157 
-169 YIGDSRT
+169 
-176 EGLRDVNSDSKN
+176 
-188 TFICLSSMGYDW
+188 
-200 MMSTAFPQAES
+200 
-211 YASSGT
+211 
-217 AFVIL
+217 
-222 MGVNDLYHQNSY
+222 
-234 ISAINQKATEWKKK
+234 KKK
-248 GAVVYFA
+248 GVVVYFA

-293 ELNKSG
+293 ELNKSV

-308 TNAVSK
+308 TNTVSK

-421 DDIFDMSGTSLNPNP
+421 DDIFNMSGTSLNPNP

-662 SQSAGLFTRGG
+662 SQHAGLFTRGG

>member
-1 MRKVRKRAKKPK
+1 MK
-13 KKHICKRRA
+13 KKH
-22 VEKCVRLET
+22 VL
-31 CPIGDAGF
+31 
-39 AILERMFDSYAHC
+39 ILFTVLA
-52 KQMFLDRLSGI
+52 LSVT
-63 GSVLDVQNF
+63 SVMKLVPVSKVAASS
-72 ISLRNR
+72 IL
-78 IRTEQNR
+78 
-85 ISDHGKETG
+85 GG
-94 NKTYCET
+94 NKNESILDKLTPTPEP
-101 YGFQGRFWVQAL
+101 GKSDKNE
-113 KDASSTVKSMWK
+113 KDDSNVLGEKDSLSTNMTDSLTDLM
-125 NVGAEC
+125 NNLLSRVGDEEYSLLT
-131 RAKLR
+131 KVLSQT
-136 DNDAHRDIED
+136 DDDLIED
-146 NSDTDDGDKDK
+146 DSDTDDGDKDK

-200 MMSTAFPQAES
+200 MLSTAFPQAES

-234 ISAINQKATEWKKK
+234 ISAINQKAAEWKKK

-314 NILSFIGKQV
+314 NILSFIGQQV

-382 DEIKKYEEELEAAA
+382 DEIKKYEKELEAAA

-421 DDIFDMSGTSLNPNP
+421 DDIFNMSGTSLNPNP

-635 FGCGAVRESYDANEV
+635 FGCGSVRESYDANEV

-662 SQSAGLFTRGG
+662 SQHAGLFTRGG

>member
-1 MRKVRKRAKKPK
+1 MK
-13 KKHICKRRA
+13 KKH
-22 VEKCVRLET
+22 VL
-31 CPIGDAGF
+31 
-39 AILERMFDSYAHC
+39 ILFTVLA
-52 KQMFLDRLSGI
+52 LSVT
-63 GSVLDVQNF
+63 SVMKLIPVSKVAASS
-72 ISLRNR
+72 IL
-78 IRTEQNR
+78 
-85 ISDHGKETG
+85 GG
-94 NKTYCET
+94 NKNESILDKLTPTPEP
-101 YGFQGRFWVQAL
+101 GKSDKNEKNDSNVLGE
-113 KDASSTVKSMWK
+113 KDSLSTNMTDSLTDLM
-125 NVGAEC
+125 NNLLSRVGDEEYSLLT
-131 RAKLR
+131 KVLSQT
-136 DNDAHRDIED
+136 DDDLIED
-146 NSDTDDGDKDK
+146 DSDTDDGDKDK

-200 MMSTAFPQAES
+200 MLSTAFPQAES

-234 ISAINQKATEWKKK
+234 ISAINQKAAEWKKK

-662 SQSAGLFTRGG
+662 SQHAGLFTRGG

-722 STGPSTK
+722 STGPSIK

>member
-1 MRKVRKRAKKPK
+1 MK
-13 KKHICKRRA
+13 KKH
-22 VEKCVRLET
+22 VL
-31 CPIGDAGF
+31 
-39 AILERMFDSYAHC
+39 ILFTVLA
-52 KQMFLDRLSGI
+52 LSVT
-63 GSVLDVQNF
+63 SVMKLVPV
-72 ISLRNR
+72 S
-78 IRTEQNR
+78 
-85 ISDHGKETG
+85 K
-94 NKTYCET
+94 
-101 YGFQGRFWVQAL
+101 VA
-113 KDASSTVKSMWK
+113 ASSILGGNNESILDKLTPTPEPGKSDK
-125 NVGAEC
+125 NEKDDSNVLGEKDSLSTNMTDSLTDLMNNLLSRVGDEEYSLLT
-131 RAKLR
+131 KVLSQT
-136 DNDAHRDIED
+136 DDDLIED
-146 NSDTDDGDKDK
+146 DSDTDDGDKDK
-157 DDEKKASINRVV
+157 EEKESISRVV

-234 ISAINQKATEWKKK
+234 ISAINQKAAEWKKK

-314 NILSFIGKQV
+314 NIISFIGQQV

-367 DVSLRADTKIEAKLS
+367 DVNLRADTKIEAKLS

-421 DDIFDMSGTSLNPNP
+421 GDIFNMSKTSLNPDP
-436 DKTLSRADSI
+436 KKTLSRADSI
-446 ELAAELFSACITA
+446 KIAAELFADCIDAYSKMGEPHMPPQPTDTEA
-459 TTKIDKSAIP
+459 LKS
-469 PAPSDVDG
+469 
-477 LRVIL
+477 IL

-496 KGEYSEDKALEYA
+496 EGKYTLEKAEEYA
-509 KTKSGNKERTDANEI
+509 KKKSGNTKRTDEAEI
-524 QQKGKWDFKDQKYP
+524 QQKGPWDFKDQKYP
-538 PKVLQFYHVLGSSG
+538 DKVLQFYFVQVSQTGGGGSFGFSLPSEALSDKEFMNMYNEISKYVQGNYPYVFGGSSPETSFDCSG
-552 GIGTYPANGMKIPH
+552 FVCWVINHCGNGWNVDRTTANGLLSYCAEVKKEDAKPGDLIFFQGTYAEPGASHVGIVVGNNH
-566 YLQTDYANVPYG
+566 
-578 SSNIAAC
+578 
-585 GCGPT
+585 
-590 SFAMVASYLTGTTIT
+590 FA
-605 PADAVAWCGNSYYVW
+605 
-620 GAGTSWSYF
+620 
-629 EAAAKH
+629 H
-635 FGCGAVRESYDANEV
+635 FGNPGKISDYTESYWVEHFLAIGRLNM
-650 LKALSEGHPVIS
+650 KSATSAKS
-662 SQSAGLFTRGG
+662 S
-673 HFIVLRGVENGN
+673 
-685 KVLVNDP
+685 D
-692 NDSEAKNY
+692 
-700 INRSFDMAS
+700 
-709 EVDITSDAYFIFE
+709 
-722 STGPSTK
+722 

>member
-1 MRKVRKRAKKPK
+1 MK
-13 KKHICKRRA
+13 KKH
-22 VEKCVRLET
+22 VL
-31 CPIGDAGF
+31 
-39 AILERMFDSYAHC
+39 ILFTVLA
-52 KQMFLDRLSGI
+52 LSVT
-63 GSVLDVQNF
+63 SVMKLIPVSKVAASS
-72 ISLRNR
+72 IL
-78 IRTEQNR
+78 
-85 ISDHGKETG
+85 GG
-94 NKTYCET
+94 NKNESILDKLTPTPEP
-101 YGFQGRFWVQAL
+101 GKSDKNEKNDSNVLGE
-113 KDASSTVKSMWK
+113 KDSLSTNMTDSLTDLM
-125 NVGAEC
+125 NNLLSRVGDEEYSLLT
-131 RAKLR
+131 KVLSQT
-136 DNDAHRDIED
+136 DDDLIED
-146 NSDTDDGDKDK
+146 DSDTDDGDKDK

-200 MMSTAFPQAES
+200 MLSTAFPQAES

-234 ISAINQKATEWKKK
+234 ISAINQKAAEWKKK

-355 YKVSDWTKFSGL
+355 YKVSDWTKFSVL

-662 SQSAGLFTRGG
+662 SQHAGLFTRGG

>member
-1 MRKVRKRAKKPK
+1 MK
-13 KKHICKRRA
+13 KKH
-22 VEKCVRLET
+22 VL
-31 CPIGDAGF
+31 
-39 AILERMFDSYAHC
+39 ILFTVLA
-52 KQMFLDRLSGI
+52 LSVT
-63 GSVLDVQNF
+63 SVMKLIPVSKVAASS
-72 ISLRNR
+72 IL
-78 IRTEQNR
+78 
-85 ISDHGKETG
+85 GG
-94 NKTYCET
+94 NKNESILDKLTPTPEP
-101 YGFQGRFWVQAL
+101 GKSDKNE
-113 KDASSTVKSMWK
+113 KDDSNVLGEKDSLSTNMTDSLTDLM
-125 NVGAEC
+125 NNLLSRVGDEEYSLLT
-131 RAKLR
+131 KVLSQT
-136 DNDAHRDIED
+136 DDDLIED
-146 NSDTDDGDKDK
+146 DSDTDDGDKDK
-157 DDEKKASINRVV
+157 EDEKKASINRVV

-200 MMSTAFPQAES
+200 MLSTAFPQAES

-234 ISAINQKATEWKKK
+234 ISAINQKAAEWKKK

-314 NILSFIGKQV
+314 NILSFIGQQV

-382 DEIKKYEEELEAAA
+382 DEIKKYEKELEAAA

-421 DDIFDMSGTSLNPNP
+421 DDIFNMSGTSLNPNP

-662 SQSAGLFTRGG
+662 SQHAGLFTRGG

>member
-1 MRKVRKRAKKPK
+1 MK
-13 KKHICKRRA
+13 KKH
-22 VEKCVRLET
+22 VL
-31 CPIGDAGF
+31 
-39 AILERMFDSYAHC
+39 ILFTVLA
-52 KQMFLDRLSGI
+52 LSVT
-63 GSVLDVQNF
+63 SVMKLIPVSKVAASS
-72 ISLRNR
+72 IL
-78 IRTEQNR
+78 
-85 ISDHGKETG
+85 GG
-94 NKTYCET
+94 NKNESILDKLTPTPEP
-101 YGFQGRFWVQAL
+101 GKSDKNE
-113 KDASSTVKSMWK
+113 KDDSNVLGEKDSLSTNMTDSLTDLM
-125 NVGAEC
+125 NNLLSRVGDEEYSLLT
-131 RAKLR
+131 KVLSQT
-136 DNDAHRDIED
+136 DDDLIED
-146 NSDTDDGDKDK
+146 DSDTDDGDKDK

-200 MMSTAFPQAES
+200 MLSTAFPQAES

-234 ISAINQKATEWKKK
+234 ISAINQKAAEWKKK

-314 NILSFIGKQV
+314 NILSFIGQQV

-382 DEIKKYEEELEAAA
+382 DEIKKYEKELEAAA

-496 KGEYSEDKALEYA
+496 KGEYSEDKTLEYA

-662 SQSAGLFTRGG
+662 SQHAGLFTRGG